1 MSELVLRP
9 DAVLDLRAAAR
20 WYEEQQ
26 PGLGDR
32 FTTQLAA
39 TFDGIRAFPTR
50 FRCID
55 GAVRR
60 ALVRQFPYS
69 VGFIVEPSRVV
80 VLGVFHQHRDP
91 TVWRER
97 LPDDPG

>member
-32 FTTQLAA
+32 FTTQLSA
-39 TFDGIRAFPTR
+39 TFDRILALTGSRIT
-50 FRCID
+50 
-55 GAVRR
+55 GA
-60 ALVRQFPYS
+60 
-69 VGFIVEPSRVV
+69 
-80 VLGVFHQHRDP
+80 
-91 TVWRER
+91 
-97 LPDDPG
+97 

>member
-1 MSELVLRP
+1 MTALVLRP

-32 FTTQLAA
+32 FSAQLAA
-39 TFDGIRAFPTR
+39 TFDRIRAFPTR

-55 GAVRR
+55 GPVRR
-60 ALVRQFPYS
+60 ALVRQLPHS
-69 VGFIVEPSRVV
+69 VGFIAEPSRVV
-80 VLGVFHQHRDP
+80 VLSVFHQHRDP

-97 LPDDPG
+97 LPDKPG